1 MNGLTEDML
10 ESWLNDLRYREVII
24 GYNGTRYHIEAYNKK
39 YVIGVFKKK
48 IEEIDHWIEV
58 VGDSDDDAYNKLMNE
73 PLFEKQALKDIINE
87 IEWLSN

>member
-1 MNGLTEDML
+1 MVTTAL
-10 ESWLNDLRYREVII
+10 VII
-24 GYNGTRYHIEAYNKK
+24 SKLIKK

>member
-1 MNGLTEDML
+1 MNGLTEDMF

-48 IEEIDHWIEV
+48 NEEIDHWIEV

>member
-1 MNGLTEDML
+1 MSLAY
-10 ESWLNDLRYREVII
+10 LR
-24 GYNGTRYHIEAYNKK
+24 
-39 YVIGVFKKK
+39 KK

>member
-1 MNGLTEDML
+1 MVTTAL
-10 ESWLNDLRYREVII
+10 VII
-24 GYNGTRYHIEAYNKK
+24 SKLIKK

-48 IEEIDHWIEV
+48 IDDIDHWLEV